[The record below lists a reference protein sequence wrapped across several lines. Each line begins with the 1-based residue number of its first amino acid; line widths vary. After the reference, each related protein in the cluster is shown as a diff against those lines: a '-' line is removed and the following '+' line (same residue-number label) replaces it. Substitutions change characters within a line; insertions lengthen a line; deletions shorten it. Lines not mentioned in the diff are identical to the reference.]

1 MGIFSKP
8 KEEKELALVFDIG
21 SSSVG
26 GAVFEIQK
34 FGIPKIILS
43 IREPIILEEKINTE
57 RFLFLTLKSLE
68 AVASRICIMG
78 IGKPSKIFCVL
89 SSPWYA
95 SQTRVIKLEKN
106 TSFLFTSKL
115 ADSLI
120 QKEISLFE
128 EEHLNK
134 FSHSDE
140 KARMIEFKNMKTM
153 LNGYVTDE
161 PFDKKVKKIE
171 MVVFISMSEDKIL
184 KKMVGAISRHFHS
197 EDVKFSSFTMASF
210 TVARDMFMHQE
221 NFLLVDIAGEVTD
234 ISLVKKDVLSESISY
249 PLGRNF
255 MIRGVADSLSYT
267 LSEAKSF
274 ISLYKDKHAVESVE
288 KRLEPVISKLKTE
301 WLNGFQQALV
311 NLSND
316 ISVPSTIFITVD
328 QDLIDFFSE
337 IIKTE
342 QFNQYTITE
351 SEFKI
356 IFLDVPMLHGITAFK
371 PSNSVFSRA
380 DVIGDSI
387 IRDPFIIIES
397 IYINRFVC

>member
-1 MGIFSKP
+1 MGIFSKS
-8 KEEKELALVFDIG
+8 KEENELALVFDIG
-21 SSSVG
+21 SSSIG

-34 FGIPKIILS
+34 LGVPKIILS
-43 IREPIILEEKINTE
+43 VREPIILEKKIDPE
-57 RFLFLTLKSLE
+57 RLLFLTVKSLE
-68 AVASRICIMG
+68 TVANKICMMG

-106 TSFLFTSKL
+106 TPFLFTSKL
-115 ADSLI
+115 ADDLI

-134 FSHSDE
+134 FSLPDE

-161 PFDKKVKKIE
+161 PFNKKVKRIE
-171 MVVFISMSEDKIL
+171 MVVFISMSGEKIL
-184 KKMVGAISRHFHS
+184 KKIVGAISRHFHS
-197 EDVKFSSFTMASF
+197 EDIRFSSFAMASF
-210 TVARDMFMHQE
+210 TVARDMFMHQD

-234 ISLVKKDVLSESISY
+234 ISLIKKDVLSESISY

-255 MIRGVADSLSYT
+255 IIRGVADSLSCT

-274 ISLYKDKHAVESVE
+274 VSLYKDEHATESVE
-288 KRLEPVISKLKTE
+288 KRLEPIMKKLKVK
-301 WLNGFQQALV
+301 WLDGFQQSLV

-328 QDLIDFFSE
+328 QDLTDFFSE

-342 QFNQYTITE
+342 QFNQYILTE

-356 IFLDVPMLHGITAFK
+356 IFLDAPMLHGITAFK
-371 PSNSVFSRA
+371 DGINR
-380 DVIGDSI
+380 DS
-387 IRDPFIIIES
+387 FMIIECV
-397 IYINRFVC
+397 YINRFVC